1 MAKTES
7 NNFFILFD
15 FSLQSYK
22 TFRRNQRYHPIN
34 LYFYRLKMFC
44 MKYLKIFTLLI
55 ASWLASANLFAQ
67 DGVSIGNWRTHLPY
81 HKVIAVEPVG
91 NKIYAA
97 TEYELFYYDKE
108 DNSINILNRINGL
121 SDIGISTMCYNTS
134 QRKLLVAYT
143 NANVD
148 LIDSDGNIKNMREI
162 KDKNIVGNKSIN
174 NVFCNGDLAYVACGF
189 GIVVFDLKKEEVKD
203 TYYIGNQG
211 DAVNVTDIAF
221 FNDRIYASTDDGVYY
236 AAQDAQNLANYS
248 AWHFDSSL
256 IHPHLAYTEME
267 VFNGKLYLNY
277 DGGYDADT
285 LFVHNGSVW
294 GYFDKADV
302 SQKYELRAYND
313 RFILT
318 NRYKISVRDAN
329 LNEMLSIYSPGGSI
343 EPLSAALDN
352 SGNYWI
358 GDTRR
363 GLIKTD
369 DGWNNMDV
377 KPNGPA
383 SKNVFELQACG
394 DQVWIA
400 TGGHAANWGKR
411 YMKEGVA
418 RFKGSWTIFNSS
430 TLSDFETYSDFVC
443 TATDPNDPSVTY
455 VGTWGKGLLKFQDD
469 ELVEVYNADNSTL
482 DYWVKDPSLIN
493 ISGLAFDSKG
503 NLWVANTGANKLLS
517 VMERSTGNWRSFNLG
532 GSLSGIDIGTL
543 LIDNNDYK
551 WIIRRGGEVIVFN
564 DNGTLDNTS
573 DDRVANLN
581 TAAGSGKLSGAVNC
595 LIVDSNGQ
603 VWAGTDKGPCYF
615 SNTSLIFSGSNFDAI
630 QKEVPRNDG
639 TNQYDYLFAG
649 SNVLSMAAMEGSD
662 QIWFGLESG
671 VYLMSFEGKP
681 FEGKPK
687 EIHYFNTDNSPLL
700 DNAVNTMAIDKSG
713 EVFFGTSSG
722 VISYRGEYATPELII
737 SDVVAYP
744 NPVRMNYSGY
754 VGIKGLVSNS
764 LVRITTV
771 DGTFVTQLISEGGQA
786 VWDCTNINGEKVEPG
801 VYLIFVSTKRGT
813 NKFATKILVQN

>member
-1 MAKTES
+1 
-7 NNFFILFD
+7 
-15 FSLQSYK
+15 
-22 TFRRNQRYHPIN
+22 
-34 LYFYRLKMFC
+34 
-44 MKYLKIFTLLI
+44 MKYLKIFTLII
-55 ASWLASANLFAQ
+55 ASWLVSANLFAQ
-67 DGVSIGNWRTHLPY
+67 DGISIGNWRTHLPY
-81 HKVIAVEPVG
+81 QKVITVEPVG

-97 TEYELFYYDKE
+97 TEYELFYYDTQ
-108 DNSINILNRINGL
+108 DNSINILNKINGL
-121 SDIGISTMCYNTS
+121 SDIGISTMRYNTS
-134 QRKLLVAYT
+134 QRKLFVAYT

-148 LIDSDGNIKNMREI
+148 LIDSEGNIKNMSDI

-211 DAVNVTDIAF
+211 DAVNVTDIAL
-221 FNDRIYASTDDGVYY
+221 FNGRIYASTEDGVYY
-236 AAQDAQNLANYS
+236 ASQDAQNLANYS
-248 AWHFDSSL
+248 AWHFDNSL
-256 IHPHLAYTEME
+256 VHPHLAYTEME

-277 DGGYDADT
+277 NGGYDADT
-285 LFVHNGSVW
+285 LFVNDGNHW
-294 GYFDKADV
+294 GYFNKQDV

-318 NRYKISVRDAN
+318 NRYKVSVFDVN
-329 LNEMLSIYSPGGSI
+329 LNEALSIHSPGGSI
-343 EPLSAALDN
+343 EPQSAALDN

-358 GDTRR
+358 GDNRR
-363 GLIKTD
+363 GLIKTS
-369 DGWNNMDV
+369 DGWNYSDV

-411 YMKEGVA
+411 YLKDGVA
-418 RFKGSWTIFNSS
+418 RFDGSWTIFNRS
-430 TLSDFETYSDFVC
+430 TLQDFDAYSDFVC
-443 TATDPNDPSVTY
+443 TVTDPNDPSVTY
-455 VGTWGKGLLKFQDD
+455 VGTWGDGVLKFKDG
-469 ELVEVYNADNSTL
+469 ELVQVYNAENSTL
-482 DYWVKDPSLIN
+482 DYWVKDPTLVN

-517 VMERSTGNWRSFNLG
+517 MMERSTGNWHAFNLG
-532 GSLSGIDIGTL
+532 GSYSGIDIGTL
-543 LIDNNDYK
+543 LIDDNDYK
-551 WIIRRGGEVIVFN
+551 WMIRRGGEVLVFN
-564 DNGTLDNTS
+564 DNGTFDNPA
-573 DDRVANLN
+573 DDHVVNLN
-581 TAAGSGKLSGAVNC
+581 TATGSGKLPGSVNC
-595 LIVDSNGQ
+595 LASDSKGQ

-615 SNTSLIFSGSNFDAI
+615 SNTSLIFSNSDFDAM
-630 QKEVPRNDG
+630 QVRVPRNDG
-639 TNQYDYLFAG
+639 TDQYDYLFSG
-649 SNVLSMAAMEGSD
+649 SNVLSMAAMEGSE

-671 VYLMSFEGKP
+671 VYLMSFES
-681 FEGKPK
+681 KPK
-687 EIHYFNTDNSPLL
+687 EIHYFNTNNSPLL
-700 DNAVNTMAIDKSG
+700 DNAVTTMAIDKSG
-713 EVFFGTSSG
+713 EVFFGTSNG
-722 VISYRGEYATPELII
+722 VISYRGEYATPEPIV

-744 NPVRMNYSGY
+744 NPVRKSYSGY
-754 VGIKGLVSNS
+754 VGIKGLVANS